1 LRKIKIPDKLLY
13 SFRTK
18 IIVALLLVMAV
29 TFGVISF
36 SVSRIIGTYLVEQQV
51 ETQLQIA
58 EQVAVEAAP
67 YLSVA
72 NSDQLYTICAERAQ
86 EYGGRLLVLD
96 NSGVVQVESFS
107 QINGYQLT
115 HKEVGEILAGAASS
129 YGFHKVSGTGEE
141 SGQEIWAVY
150 ACSAITSDAQTIGVL
165 VFVSSLQDVVAR
177 MTELE
182 NRTVMTF
189 LLVTLLAIVIGV
201 FLSSL
206 VSRPVRV
213 LNQAAIAISQ
223 GDFKQEIKVSGK
235 SELAQLAHTFN
246 MMSSKLDNMERLR
259 NEFVSNASHELKTPL
274 SSIKILVESLL
285 YQPSDP
291 AIQTEFLNDINS
303 EIDRLNAVISD
314 LLLLVHIDQ
323 QDTEP
328 QLSPMPLGEILEKV
342 VKGLAPLARQKQ
354 ITVSLHMPQEVSVL
368 CDALKLQQAFS
379 NLVDNG
385 IKYSE
390 EGGHVRL
397 EVEERSD
404 TVCVKVTDDGMGI
417 PEKDIPHVFDRFY
430 RVDKMRSR
438 GTGGTGL
445 GLSIVQKIIL
455 MHRGRI
461 ELDSVEG
468 VGTEFRVYLR
478 KA

>member
-1 LRKIKIPDKLLY
+1 LRIKLPENLLY
-13 SFRTK
+13 SIRTK
-18 IIVALLLVMAV
+18 IIVAFLLLMAV
-29 TFGVISF
+29 TFGAISF

-51 ETQLQIA
+51 ETQLYTA

-72 NSDQLYTICAERAQ
+72 NSDQLYKICAERAQ
-86 EYGGRLLVLD
+86 EYGGRLLILD
-96 NSGVVQVESFS
+96 NNGVVQVESFS
-107 QINGYQLT
+107 QINGYQLS
-115 HKEVGEILAGAASS
+115 HMEVQEILSGAATS
-129 YGFHKVSGTGEE
+129 YGFHRVGEDGNE
-141 SGQEIWAVY
+141 EGQDIWAVY
-150 ACSAITSDAQTIGVL
+150 ACCAITSDSQTIGVL
-165 VFVSSLQDVVAR
+165 VFVSSLQEVVAR
-177 MTELE
+177 MNSLE
-182 NRTVMTF
+182 SRTVMTF
-189 LLVTLLAIVIGV
+189 LLVSLLAVIVGV
-201 FLSSL
+201 VLSSRVL
-206 VSRPVRV
+206 RPVRV

-223 GDFKQEIKVSGK
+223 GDFKQKIKVSGK
-235 SELAQLAHTFN
+235 SELAQLAQTFN
-246 MMSSKLDNMERLR
+246 IMSNKLDNMERLR

-285 YQPSDP
+285 YQPSDS
-291 AIQTEFLNDINS
+291 AIQAEFLQDINS

-323 QDTEP
+323 QDIEP
-328 QLSPMPLGEILEKV
+328 QLSAMPLGEVLEKV
-342 VKGLAPLARQKQ
+342 VKGLMPLARQKD
-354 ITVSLHMPQEVSVL
+354 ITISLHMQQEVSVL

-385 IKYSE
+385 IKYTE
-390 EGGHVRL
+390 EGGTVRL
-397 EVEERSD
+397 EVEERGEM
-404 TVCVKVTDDGMGI
+404 VCVSVSDDGMGI

-430 RVDKMRSR
+430 RVDKTRSR

-445 GLSIVQKIIL
+445 GLAIVQKIIL

-478 KA
+478 RA